1 MNINKATVDLVKE
14 FEGFEA
20 RAYKCP
26 AGVWTIG
33 YGTTAAAGVG
43 IVPVDGMTISKAKAE
58 GYLHAAMSKFA
69 NSISM
74 DIVEPIN
81 ENEFGAFVSLA
92 YNIGSGAFK
101 KSSALRHF
109 NAGDKAAAADAMLL
123 WNKAGGKVLAG
134 LVRRR
139 AAERAL
145 FLTPVGAV
153 TQIATRDTRVVPD
166 APRESAAQST
176 TVQASA
182 VQIVSGAG
190 AGVAAVAALD
200 GHAQIVAI
208 VFAGIVMLSAMWILR
223 QRLRS
228 WADGDR

>member
-1 MNINKATVDLVKE
+1 MNINQATIGLIKE

-20 RAYKCP
+20 KAYKCP

-43 IVPVDGMTISKAKAE
+43 IVPEAGMVINKTEAE
-58 GYLHAAMSKFA
+58 GYLHAALDKF
-69 NSISM
+69 SSQ
-74 DIVEPIN
+74 IVPAIKAPIN

-92 YNIGSGAFK
+92 YNIGAGAFK

-109 NAGDKAAAADAMLL
+109 NAGDKDKAADALML

-139 AAERAL
+139 TAERAL
-145 FLTPVGAV
+145 FLTQVGEMLPK
-153 TQIATRDTRVVPD
+153 QIKDTNITPD
-166 APRESAAQST
+166 APRASAAQSST
-176 TVQASA
+176 MQASA

-190 AGVAAVAALD
+190 AGIAAVGALD
-200 GHAQIVAI
+200 GTAQIVAM
-208 VFAGIVMLSAMWILR
+208 VFAGVVVLAAMWVMR
-223 QRLRS
+223 ERLRK
-228 WADGDR
+228 WAEGDR